1 MQKQEGWAEI
11 TLLGN
16 WELTG
21 TPTGGIRHTVDQ
33 CKLVKQG
40 YESARHPKLSSHPS
54 GLVSLHGVDFTR
66 GGEMGEVAPIYHAG
80 AHFHTL
86 MHPTCITLLLNF
98 TGLTPP

>member
-1 MQKQEGWAEI
+1 MQNQEHWSEM
-11 TLLGN
+11 TLSGN

-40 YESARHPKLSSHPS
+40 SGSARHPKLSSHPS
-54 GLVSLHGVDFTR
+54 GLVSLNGVDFTR
-66 GGEMGEVAPIYHAG
+66 GAEMGEVAPIYHAG
-80 AHFHTL
+80 AHLHAL

-98 TGLTPP
+98 TGLAPP